1 MVSTEPRRTSFV
13 SQRMRLRQIVELILN
28 IVFLA
33 DLSWSDAKDDALFK
47 KIGQTTITEINKY
60 AASINKANE
69 YIYLDYADGSQN
81 PLRGYGAANLR
92 KLREVARKYDSEAV
106 FQTLVPGGFKLD
118 AASPA

>member
-1 MVSTEPRRTSFV
+1 MQLWQV
-13 SQRMRLRQIVELILN
+13 LELILR

-47 KIGQTTITEINKY
+47 KIGQITIKEINQY
-60 AASINKANE
+60 AASIGKANE
-69 YIYLDYADGSQN
+69 YIYLDYAYQTQN

-92 KLREVARKYDSEAV
+92 KLREVARKYDPGAV

-118 AASPA
+118 AAGPA